1 MDSVSGE
8 SNSET
13 GDERQTRET
22 RSAAV
27 VAAAILLSKLVGLVR
42 QRVTAYFF
50 GTTAVADVIAAAFRI
65 GNLTQNLLGE
75 GTLSATFIPVY
86 AKLRAEGREQ
96 EARAFAQAA
105 LGALIATVIV
115 LSAVGVAAA
124 PWLSLLVAAGFDA
137 NKLAMTTRL
146 VRIVFPMTGLLVLCA
161 WALGVLNAHRS
172 FFLPYAAPVVWS
184 AAQISALAIGGGWLL
199 LTDEPL
205 AKVLALGALAG
216 ATLEVALLL
225 AAARKLMGK
234 LRPRLDRRNK
244 ALREAARRL
253 PAVLLGRGVIQIS
266 GLLDTLL
273 VSFLATGS
281 NAVFGYAQMLYLLP
295 MSLLGTGEAAVA
307 LPEMARDSA
316 QADPDKRNALMR
328 ERLGNTLARVT
339 TLAVPA
345 MVVLIFF
352 GDELIGLLL
361 KTGRFDQD
369 STRRVA
375 EALCVYGFALL
386 GNASVRLFATTFFA
400 LGDTRRPARY
410 AVIRVVASAVIAL
423 LLMRRYGVV
432 GVVIGATTAAWLEAL
447 LLGWQLHLELGGLG
461 LGQIRFGRIGLLALL
476 TALPPAALREA
487 LGETTWA
494 GGSLAAL
501 VILSTA
507 GLSFVA
513 AASFLKLFDIRRWLG
528 GRRT

>member
-1 MDSVSGE
+1 VSGE
-8 SNSET
+8 PTSET
-13 GDERQTRET
+13 GDERQARET

-50 GTTAVADVIAAAFRI
+50 GTTAVADVIAAAFRV

-86 AKLRAEGREQ
+86 SKLRAEGREQ
-96 EARAFAQAA
+96 EARAFAQAS

-115 LSAVGVAAA
+115 LSALGVAAA
-124 PWLSLLVAAGFDA
+124 PWLSLLVAGGFGSD
-137 NKLAMTTRL
+137 KLAMTTRL

-184 AAQISALAIGGGWLL
+184 AAQIAALAIGGTWLL
-199 LTDEPL
+199 LTNEPL

-216 ATLEVALLL
+216 AAFEAILLL
-225 AAARKLMGK
+225 ASARRFVGK
-234 LRPRLDRRNK
+234 LKPTIDRNNK
-244 ALREAARRL
+244 SLREAIKRL

-295 MSLLGTGEAAVA
+295 MSLLGTGEAAVS
-307 LPEMARDSA
+307 LPEMAHDTA
-316 QADPDKRNALMR
+316 QPDPDKRNALMR
-328 ERLGNTLARVT
+328 DRLGVTLGRVT
-339 TLAVPA
+339 ALAVPA
-345 MVVLIFF
+345 MVVLILF

-375 EALCVYGFALL
+375 EALRVYGFALL

-410 AVIRVVASAVIAL
+410 AVIRVVVSTVVAL

-447 LLGWQLHLELGGLG
+447 LLGWQLHRELGGLG
-461 LGQIRFGRIGLLALL
+461 LQHISFGRIGLLALL
-476 TALPPAALREA
+476 TAAPPAALKEA
-487 LGETTWA
+487 LTRSWA
-494 GGSLAAL
+494 GGAWTAL
-501 VILSTA
+501 VVLSAA
-507 GLSFVA
+507 GLSFLV

-528 GRRT
+528 RRQR